1 MSRFFF
7 YPRTHRSLRE
17 RLPPPPP
24 PPPPPARFA
33 SDSLLASRAKT
44 PARFASDSLLA
55 SRAKNRLT
63 SLNCLQIYSNCLRFF
78 GNTTPIIDLRACT
91 LQLCFRDKDFILRE
105 GGALLLQYSGNLS
118 VRKSDFLKAQGILRR
133 IFLNFKKAQ
142 GTSGR
147 IFLIP
152 RHLEAH
158 FLIS

>member
-1 MSRFFF
+1 MV
-7 YPRTHRSLRE
+7 PISLSFNVF
-17 RLPPPPP
+17 P
-24 PPPPPARFA
+24 
-33 SDSLLASRAKT
+33 DYMYVYT
-44 PARFASDSLLA
+44 
-55 SRAKNRLT
+55 
-63 SLNCLQIYSNCLRFF
+63 
-78 GNTTPIIDLRACT
+78 GNV
-91 LQLCFRDKDFILRE
+91 
-105 GGALLLQYSGNLS
+105 S